1 MKRRRQLRSGEPK
14 RTTMFWEEQFM
25 RDHRSVP
32 ASAKASAAAAVVLL
46 VATTFGH
53 AQDVTPQEQKLIE
66 AAKKEGAITV
76 LNAIFAD
83 RTGQRLG
90 EAFIKR
96 YDLGPNFQFNNLRK
110 GTGQTVAQV
119 RQEIMAGRFT
129 VDILLVS
136 SPGFFA
142 EAHKRGA
149 FEKLDSGHW
158 HAYEEVIKSAGQYAE
173 YPYVVTPFAYTFQ
186 PVWNASCPGMEDF
199 NVTSYADTV
208 KPELKG
214 KTIASD
220 LTKSLTYTNTAISL
234 KENGVMDPK
243 DFWPKLKATDPIIEF
258 RTEPKM
264 QMVIACQ
271 RPFDMWNLSG
281 RVYQNV
287 LKEPKLAKMLKI
299 GTYKEGQVLLG
310 NQAAVI
316 KGAPHTNAAKL
327 FMDFMLSK
335 EGMDIIVEGEGL
347 YALRKDYQPP
357 DAAKPYL
364 FDVTKVKLLGMKD
377 WVAASSQ
384 FKPVRDA
391 WASVFR

>member
-1 MKRRRQLRSGEPK
+1 
-14 RTTMFWEEQFM
+14 M
-25 RDHRSVP
+25 RDHRSGPV
-32 ASAKASAAAAVVLL
+32 AKLSALSALLLLAATAL
-46 VATTFGH
+46 GH
-53 AQDVTPQEQKLIE
+53 AQNLTPQEQKLVE
-66 AAKKEGAITV
+66 AAKKEGAVTV

-90 EAFIKR
+90 EAFVKR
-96 YDLGPNFQFNNLRK
+96 YNLGPNFQFNNLRK

-119 RQEIMAGRFT
+119 RQEIMAGRLT

-136 SPGFFA
+136 SPGFFS

-158 HAYEEVIKSAGQYAE
+158 HAYEDIIKSASQYAE
-173 YPYVVTPFAYTFQ
+173 YPYVVTPFGYTFQ
-186 PVWNASCPGMEDF
+186 PVWNASCPGMEKF
-199 NVTSYADTV
+199 TVNSY
-208 KPELKG
+208 PEAVAPALKG

-220 LTKSLTYTNTAISL
+220 LTKSLTYTNTSISL
-234 KENGVMDPK
+234 KENGLLDLK
-243 DFWPKLKATDPIIEF
+243 EYWPKLKATDPIVEF

-287 LKEPKLAKMLKI
+287 LKEPKLAEALKI
-299 GTYKEGQVLLG
+299 GTYKEGQVMLG
-310 NQAAVI
+310 NQAAVL
-316 KGAPHTNAAKL
+316 KGAPHTNAGKL
-327 FMDFMLSK
+327 FIDFMLSK
-335 EGMDIIVEGEGL
+335 EGMDVIVEGE
-347 YALRKDYQPP
+347 ALNSFRKDYEPP
-357 DAAKPYL
+357 PAAKPYL
-364 FDVTKVKLLGMKD
+364 FDVTKVKLLGLKD

-384 FKPVRDA
+384 FKPVREE